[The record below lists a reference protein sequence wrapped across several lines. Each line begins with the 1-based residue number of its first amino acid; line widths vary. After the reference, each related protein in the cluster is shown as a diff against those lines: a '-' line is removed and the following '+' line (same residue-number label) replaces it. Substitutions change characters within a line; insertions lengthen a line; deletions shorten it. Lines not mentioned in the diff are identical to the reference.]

1 MAVETEC
8 ICAEVYPK
16 IDAIIERKGAQTDS
30 LIEILHAVQQEVGY
44 LPQPVQEYVAERLD
58 VTAGEIGR
66 ASCRERV

>member
-30 LIEILHAVQQEVGY
+30 LIEILHAVQQEIGY
-44 LPQPVQEYVAERLD
+44 LPQPVQEYVA
-58 VTAGEIGR
+58 
-66 ASCRERV
+66 